1 MNLDKILLNKIKNLK
16 MYKIIS
22 SDYKLNKRNMFNN
35 KIYIPDCLVNTDKN
49 ISDIIVNYI
58 SVISRVIPNE
68 SLYIL
73 NNNIRSVKLRKQNIP
88 SDEIDIKQGSFH
100 AGGYYCEKNEI
111 IYYDESLYKHF
122 FKNDY
127 IKALK
132 QILTHELFHLS
143 STKIK
148 DNNVYSGLSYN
159 IVGNALNEGYTELL
173 TNNLFNYNHILT
185 NYEYEKRVA
194 FLISNFLGSNNMNK
208 IYFTAD
214 NEKMIMLLNEYST
227 YKNTDCFLKELDFIN
242 ENKKNKDINTH
253 NKVISY
259 HVDIT
264 NYILDIHTNKLI
276 ELLNNNLIS
285 KDTAKDNLA
294 FLTAFLFDNSKYISS
309 IKEEDI
315 RLLKNEI
322 INNILNNYI
331 DKINNIRHKILSI
344 L

>member
-1 MNLDKILLNKIKNLK
+1 MDVDKMLLNKIKNLK

-22 SDYKLNKRNMFNN
+22 SNYKLNKRNMFNN
-35 KIYIPDCLVNTDKN
+35 KIYIPDCLLNTDKN
-49 ISDIIVNYI
+49 IGDIIINYI
-58 SVISRVIPNE
+58 SVISKVISNE
-68 SLYIL
+68 YLYIL
-73 NNNIRSVKLRKQNIP
+73 SNNIRSVKLSKQNIS

-111 IYYDESLYKHF
+111 IYYDESLYKYF

-159 IVGNALNEGYTELL
+159 ITGNALNEGYTELL

-185 NYEYEKRVA
+185 NYEYEKRIA

-208 IYFTAD
+208 IYFTTD
-214 NEKMIMLLNEYST
+214 NKKMIMLLNEYST
-227 YKNTDCFLKELDFIN
+227 YKNTNCFLKELDFIN
-242 ENKKNKDINTH
+242 ENKKNKDINIH

-259 HVDIT
+259 HIDII

-276 ELLNNNLIS
+276 ELLNDNLIS
-285 KDTAKDNLA
+285 KDIAIDNLT
-294 FLTAFLFDNSKYISS
+294 FLALFLFDNSKYIYS

-315 RLLKNEI
+315 RLLNNEI

-331 DKINNIRHKILSI
+331 DKINNIRYKILSK
-344 L
+344 

>member
-1 MNLDKILLNKIKNLK
+1 MDVDKMLLNKIKNLK

-22 SDYKLNKRNMFNN
+22 SNYKLNNKNMFNN
-35 KIYIPDCLVNTDKN
+35 NIYIPDCLINTDKN
-49 ISDIIVNYI
+49 ISDIIINYV
-58 SVISRVIPNE
+58 SVISKVISNE
-68 SLYIL
+68 YLYIL
-73 NNNIRSVKLRKQNIP
+73 SNNIRSVKLSKQNIS

-111 IYYDESLYKHF
+111 IYYDESLYKYF

-143 STKIK
+143 STKIE

-159 IVGNALNEGYTELL
+159 ITGNALNEGYTELL

-185 NYEYEKRVA
+185 NYEYEKRIA
-194 FLISNFLGSNNMNK
+194 FLISNFLGNNNMNT
-208 IYFTAD
+208 IYFTTD
-214 NEKMIMLLNEYST
+214 NKKMIMLLNEYST
-227 YKNTDCFLKELDFIN
+227 YKNTNCFLKELDFIN
-242 ENKKNKDINTH
+242 ENKKNKDINIH

-259 HVDIT
+259 HIDII

-276 ELLNNNLIS
+276 ELLNDNLIS
-285 KDTAKDNLA
+285 KDIVIDNLT
-294 FLTAFLFDNSKYISS
+294 FLALFLFDNSKYIYL

-315 RLLKNEI
+315 MLLNNEI

-331 DKINNIRHKILSI
+331 DKINNIRYKILSK
-344 L
+344 

>member
-1 MNLDKILLNKIKNLK
+1 MDVDKILLNKIKNLK

-22 SDYKLNKRNMFNN
+22 SNYKLNKGNMFNN
-35 KIYIPDCLVNTDKN
+35 KIYIPDCLLNTDKN
-49 ISDIIVNYI
+49 IGDIIINYI
-58 SVISRVIPNE
+58 SVISKVISNE
-68 SLYIL
+68 YLYIL
-73 NNNIRSVKLRKQNIP
+73 SNNIRSVKLSKQNIS

-111 IYYDESLYKHF
+111 IYYDESLYKYF

-159 IVGNALNEGYTELL
+159 ITGNALNEGYTELL

-185 NYEYEKRVA
+185 NYEYEKRIA

-208 IYFTAD
+208 IYFTTD

-227 YKNTDCFLKELDFIN
+227 YKNTNCFLKELDFIN
-242 ENKKNKDINTH
+242 ENKKNRDTNIH

-259 HVDIT
+259 HIDII

-276 ELLNNNLIS
+276 ELLNDNLIS
-285 KDTAKDNLA
+285 KDIAIDNLT
-294 FLTAFLFDNSKYISS
+294 FLALFLFDNSKYISL

-315 RLLKNEI
+315 RLLNNEI

-331 DKINNIRHKILSI
+331 DKINNIRYKILSK
-344 L
+344 